1 MGSSAAPGSSYG
13 PGKHAAAAAAKHA
26 AGRAALA
33 IGSGLLSGSRLIAKG
48 VRAALAD
55 NSDKEP
61 VRFLKFAEL
70 EWCADGSGE
79 GGLGSSGGSAQRRL
93 PVLLVGLAT
102 GFQVGCRSRLGCASG
117 GMGRSFALAE

>member
-1 MGSSAAPGSSYG
+1 MGSGVAPATSYG
-13 PGKHAAAAAAKHA
+13 TGKQAATAAKHA

-55 NSDKEP
+55 NSDKEAI
-61 VRFLKFAEL
+61 RFLKFAEL
-70 EWCADGSGE
+70 EWSAEGS
-79 GGLGSSGGSAQRRL
+79 LGSGGSGTSRRV

-102 GFQVGCRSRLGCASG
+102 GFQVGRRMRGC
-117 GMGRSFALAE
+117 